1 MTKNLMLQD
10 TEIPKSISCNVTK
23 NHKPMGS
30 KKLYHSTVM
39 FYSIFHIN
47 SGEKITAAT
56 KVNSD
61 KNC

>member
-1 MTKNLMLQD
+1 
-10 TEIPKSISCNVTK
+10 
-23 NHKPMGS
+23 
-30 KKLYHSTVM
+30 M

-61 KNC
+61 KNCW